1 MKILQ
6 FPIQK
11 AVSIAVLSAAMIAL
25 SAPVR
30 AQTSLTPELQTEA
43 EQACIESARVKGF
56 ELDEVVSVAPADGD
70 TVQVVLN
77 LLREG
82 QLYKL
87 TCGYST
93 ADRSAVVGED
103 APGNAGAA
111 DTSTTAPSTTQT
123 YQSFNPWLGLLIPL
137 IGLPLL
143 LLWARGRRSDE
154 YVRYTSGDYD
164 RVIYGERSEAIVRS
178 NDELVNVYS
187 GPGSTYR
194 VTDTLRHGQ
203 RIVLSGRYDS
213 DWLELEKGGWVPAR
227 YIETATRYAR

>member
-1 MKILQ
+1 MHQLRNLQ
-6 FPIQK
+6 I
-11 AVSIAVLSAAMIAL
+11 SIAVLAATMISL
-25 SAPVR
+25 GAPAR
-30 AQTSLTPELQTEA
+30 AQSSLTPELQTQA
-43 EQACIESARVKGF
+43 EQACIESAQTRGF
-56 ELDEVVSVAPADGD
+56 ELDEVVSVAPTDGD

-77 LLREG
+77 LLRNG

-93 ADRSAVVGED
+93 ADRSATVGEE

-143 LLWARGRRSDE
+143 LLWAKGRRSDE
-154 YVRYTSGDYD
+154 YNRYANGDYD
-164 RVIYGERSEAIVRS
+164 RVVYGERSEAIVRS

-194 VTDTLRHGQ
+194 VTDTLRQGQ
-203 RIVLSGRYDS
+203 RIILSGRYDS
-213 DWLELEKGGWVPAR
+213 DWLELENGGWVPAR
-227 YIETATRYAR
+227 YVETATRYVR